1 MKDNKEGE
9 NADDGLGDYDESSAA
24 DIAKLL
30 GFGGFGTTKVSPS
43 LNICQKKKSSQ
54 LPSLSSCHYDDYDTE
69 MEMIMTIMMMTI
81 MMMTMM
87 IMIMKWK

>member
-30 GFGGFGTTKVSPS
+30 GFGGFGTTKVSAFLNNDVDKNYDCRKNRDRLFPLPFAPFS
-43 LNICQKKKSSQ
+43 LFH
-54 LPSLSSCHYDDYDTE
+54 PYDDDDDDDDE
-69 MEMIMTIMMMTI
+69 NNK
-81 MMMTMM
+81 
-87 IMIMKWK
+87 MKI

>member
-43 LNICQKKKSSQ
+43 LNICQKNKLSQ
-54 LPSLSSCHYDDYDTE
+54 LPFPFLPA
-69 MEMIMTIMMMTI
+69 IMMI
-81 MMMTMM
+81 V
-87 IMIMKWK
+87 KWK

>member
-43 LNICQKKKSSQ
+43 LNICQKNKSSQ
-54 LPSLSSCHYDDYDTE
+54 LLFPFLPA
-69 MEMIMTIMMMTI
+69 IMMI
-81 MMMTMM
+81 V
-87 IMIMKWK
+87 KWK

>member
-30 GFGGFGTTKVSPS
+30 GFGGFGTTKVRDSYNNDVDIINDCRKNRS
-43 LNICQKKKSSQ
+43 LP
-54 LPSLSSCHYDDYDTE
+54 LPFALFPPCDDDDKNNN
-69 MEMIMTIMMMTI
+69 MKNIMTRVL
-81 MMMTMM
+81 M
-87 IMIMKWK
+87 IPSYL